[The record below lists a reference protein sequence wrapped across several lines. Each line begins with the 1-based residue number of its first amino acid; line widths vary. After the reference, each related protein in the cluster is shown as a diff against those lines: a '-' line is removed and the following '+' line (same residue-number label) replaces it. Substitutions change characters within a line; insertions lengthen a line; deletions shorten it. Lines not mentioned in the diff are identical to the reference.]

1 VTYRTERSFRPRGV
15 VRQFAADIDIWDVSE
30 LSDFLTPDE
39 IAAELKLGKS
49 TVYRALED
57 GRLPGTKVC
66 GRWRT
71 LREQL
76 AEAIRDRRIPQ
87 ARNGSD
93 PMPGAARRRAGSFR
107 QRMEELEGRRVA
119 G

>member
-1 VTYRTERSFRPRGV
+1 LTPKSTYR
-15 VRQFAADIDIWDVSE
+15 DVSE
-30 LSDFLTPDE
+30 LSDFLTPDDL
-39 IAAELKLGKS
+39 AAELKLGKS

-71 LREQL
+71 LRAQL

-87 ARNGSD
+87 ARSGSD
-93 PMPGAARRRAGSFR
+93 PMPIASRRQVGSFR
-107 QRMEELEGRRVA
+107 QRMEELEARRA
-119 G
+119 TG

>member
-1 VTYRTERSFRPRGV
+1 MGFQGGAVN
-15 VRQFAADIDIWDVSE
+15 
-30 LSDFLTPDE
+30 DFLTPEDL
-39 IAAELKLGKS
+39 AAELKLGKS
-49 TVYRALED
+49 TIYRALEQ

-76 AEAIRDRRIPQ
+76 TDAIRDRRIPEP
-87 ARNGSD
+87 RRGPD
-93 PMPGAARRRAGSFR
+93 PMPVAAGRRTGSFR
-107 QRMEELEGRRVA
+107 QRMAELEARRAA